1 MKRIVSV
8 VILLLF
14 ALSIS
19 FSCTRKPKQ
28 VLEEVDMLNA
38 LTKVQNSIEEKVSYD
53 EYVSLLSDAKEK
65 LDILKEVEEK
75 NSCFFNAVN
84 RSYASFEISRK
95 AWKLKDEA
103 LDEKR
108 KIDMD
113 TTLSFALG
121 FGSVSLASAKQCFK

>member
-19 FSCTRKPKQ
+19 FSCSRKPKS

-53 EYVSLLSDAKEK
+53 EYVNLLSDAKEK
-65 LDILKEVEEK
+65 LSILKEVEGK
-75 NSCFFNAVN
+75 NNCFFNAVN
-84 RSYASFEISRK
+84 KSYASFEISRK
-95 AWKLKDEA
+95 AWKLKNEA
-103 LDEKR
+103 KDEKR
-108 KIDMD
+108 RIDMD

>member
-65 LDILKEVEEK
+65 LDILKEVKEK